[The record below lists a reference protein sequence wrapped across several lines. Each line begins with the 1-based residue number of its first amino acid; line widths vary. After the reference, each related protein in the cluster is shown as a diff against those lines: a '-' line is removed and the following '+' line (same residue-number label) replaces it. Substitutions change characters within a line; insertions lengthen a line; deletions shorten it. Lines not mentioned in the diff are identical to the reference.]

1 LLNISFTVVNVRR
14 RINIKNDIETKTVS
28 TRITKPMHK
37 AVLKIL
43 SINAHV
49 NVADYVRDLIR
60 KDLEKRGVNF
70 DGEKGD
76 VHE

>member
-1 LLNISFTVVNVRR
+1 M
-14 RINIKNDIETKTVS
+14 KNEIETKTVS

-43 SINAHV
+43 SVNAHV

-60 KDLEKRGVNF
+60 KDLENRGVQF
-70 DGEKGD
+70 DAEKED
-76 VHE
+76 LVHHESR